1 MGGNLKPVLLLF
13 GLMTLDEFLSLSEPA
28 SQRSYEDQIR
38 STETLSTVADT
49 LSTYSPE
56 ASYY

>member
-13 GLMTLDEFLSLSEPA
+13 ALMTLDQFLSLSEPA

-38 STETLSTVADT
+38 STEALSTVADA
-49 LSTYSPE
+49 LSTHSPE